1 MIVYYTSCII
11 CNFSQG
17 GCFITIRIK
26 DAMKLPIMKETKL
39 IAGKNGLDNQ
49 IKWVTVIE
57 VVEDIDR
64 LQKDE
69 FLITTG
75 FKLMEDKARLD
86 SFQQLLK
93 ADLLSGVA
101 IYTSFYMK
109 EIPEAF
115 IKLANKHHLP
125 LIEIPVDINFSEIT
139 KEVLELI
146 VNRQANLLAH
156 SENTHHE
163 LSRLILNDKSLTEV
177 TKRLAQLTSSKIV
190 IYNEFY
196 EIIYLNEAYYKE
208 DDSYFEKTMLQHNQQ
223 EIEISGY
230 LLNSLEKETRKN
242 IPFAG
247 NIMTITPII
256 AKQSCF
262 GWIVMWKDKDNWKEI
277 DEIAC
282 ARASTIYAMEF
293 LKKQAIEE
301 TQLRIQSNLL
311 EDIFNRNYT
320 HERVIIDQA
329 SKLNYDLTLTQCVFH
344 IAFKH
349 PETTDIHLVD
359 RLYQTIESLL
369 LQKNKQH
376 IIQTKLQAIVFI
388 TNVTGDNKDTC
399 YRHVVQ
405 LAEEIQKEWEYYFP
419 NNELIIGIGK
429 CCNELAQLANSANEA
444 SYAAVLYPLICE
456 NRNIMHYLDLG
467 MYDILLKMRKNGIDL
482 PSIYEESMSNLYD
495 ENEREIDLINTI
507 STYFKNNQSIQKSS
521 EKLFIHRHTL
531 RYRLKQIEQKTGLSF
546 KNTDDLLK
554 LQLGVMAYKLAI
566 MLDGE
571 NDLVEKQ
578 ASSILPNH

>member
-1 MIVYYTSCII
+1 
-11 CNFSQG
+11 
-17 GCFITIRIK
+17 
-26 DAMKLPIMKETKL
+26 MKETKL
-39 IAGKNGLDNQ
+39 IAGENGLDNQ

-57 VVEDIDR
+57 VLEDIDR

-75 FKLMEDKARLD
+75 FKLMEDKTRLE

-93 ADLLSGVA
+93 ANLLSGVA

-115 IKLANKHHLP
+115 IELADKHHLP
-125 LIEIPVDINFSEIT
+125 LIEIPIDINFSEIT

-196 EIIYLNEAYYKE
+196 EIIYLNEAFYKE
-208 DDSYFEKTMLQHNQQ
+208 DNSFFKKTVLQYNQHQ
-223 EIEISGY
+223 IEISGY

-242 IPFAG
+242 IPFED

-262 GWIVMWKDKDNWKEI
+262 GWIVMWKNHDHWKEI

-329 SKLNYDLTLTQCVFH
+329 SKLNYDLTLTQSVFH
-344 IAFKH
+344 IAFKK
-349 PETTDIHLVD
+349 PETTDIHLID
-359 RLYQTIESLL
+359 RLYQTIENLL
-369 LQKNKQH
+369 IQKNKQH
-376 IIQTKLQAIVFI
+376 IIQTKMQAVVFI
-388 TNVTGDNKDTC
+388 TNVVGEDKASC
-399 YRHVVQ
+399 YQHTVQ
-405 LAEEIQKEWEYYFP
+405 LAEEIQQEWAYYFP
-419 NNELIIGIGK
+419 NNELIIGIGTS
-429 CCNELAQLANSANEA
+429 CSNPQQLANSASEA

-456 NRNIMHYLDLG
+456 AYNIMHYQDLG
-467 MYDILLKMRKNGIDL
+467 MYDILLKMKKNGINL
-482 PSIYEESMSNLYD
+482 PSIYEESMNNLHD
-495 ENEREIDLINTI
+495 ENEREIDLIETI

-566 MLDGE
+566 MLDE
-571 NDLVEKQ
+571 EKDKEGKQ
-578 ASSILPNH
+578 ISSFR